1 LHHLVRDRPQDRE
14 LVRTSIDLR
23 QSAQAGDKKQQ
34 RQQQVTKH
42 EKFPIQPIVRQS
54 SFKQPYGTRYTPRF
68 ILMRLISGRKMFQ
81 GNPWNIIA
89 GMPRYRLSSLDQ
101 PRPAL

>member
-1 LHHLVRDRPQDRE
+1 LYHLVRDRPQDRE

-23 QSAQAGDKKQQ
+23 QSAQADDRKQQ

-54 SFKQPYGTRYTPRF
+54 SFKQPCGRCYTPRF
-68 ILMRLISGRKMFQ
+68 IPVRLISGRKMF
-81 GNPWNIIA
+81 GRFSFNSIA
-89 GMPRYRLSSLDQ
+89 GTLW
-101 PRPAL
+101 